1 MNTFPKVSVVTTTYN
16 DIENLK
22 RILAEVK
29 KQTYPN
35 IEHIIVDGGST
46 DGTVELLKELEEKE
60 PGRISW
66 MSEKDNG
73 IYDAINKGI
82 CMATGDI
89 VGCCFDRYAD
99 EGVLMRMVE
108 IMEKEG
114 TDGVHGD
121 LCYMDGDRIVR
132 KWHQGQGVI
141 RSGWMPGHPTLYL
154 KKEVYDR
161 FGLYR
166 TDYRISGDYEF
177 MVRILYKDKVKLSYI
192 PEVLVYMS
200 HGGTSTNS
208 LGAYVESML
217 EGHRALKEN
226 GVHFAWFTD
235 LCRVFRVLSQ
245 FVTARGE

>member
-29 KQTYPN
+29 RQTYPN

-46 DGTVELLKELEEKE
+46 DGTVDLLKELEEKE

-114 TDGVHGD
+114 TDGVHGE

-177 MVRILYKDKVKLSYI
+177 MVRILYRKEVTLSYL
-192 PEVLVYMS
+192 PEILIYMS

-208 LGAYVESML
+208 LGAYVESMM
-217 EGHRALKEN
+217 EGHRALVEN
-226 GVHFAWFTD
+226 HVPFAWVTD
-235 LCRVFRVLSQ
+235 LCRVVRVLSQ
-245 FVTARGE
+245 FVIR

>member
-46 DGTVELLKELEEKE
+46 DGTVDLLKELEEKE

-82 CMATGDI
+82 RMATGDI

-177 MVRILYKDKVKLSYI
+177 MVRILYRKEVTLSYL
-192 PEVLVYMS
+192 PEILIYMS

-208 LGAYVESML
+208 LGAYVESMM
-217 EGHRALKEN
+217 EGHRALVEN
-226 GVHFAWFTD
+226 HVPFAWVTD
-235 LCRVFRVLSQ
+235 LCRVVRVLSQ
-245 FVTARGE
+245 FVIR

>member
-46 DGTVELLKELEEKE
+46 DGTVDLLKELEEKE
-60 PGRISW
+60 PGRIFW

-82 CMATGDI
+82 RMATGEI

-154 KKEVYDR
+154 KKEVYDK

-177 MVRILYKDKVKLSYI
+177 MVRILYRKEVTLSYL
-192 PEVLVYMS
+192 PEILIYMS

-208 LGAYVESML
+208 LGAYVESMM
-217 EGHRALKEN
+217 EGHRALVEN
-226 GVHFAWFTD
+226 HVPFAWVTD
-235 LCRVFRVLSQ
+235 LCRVVRVLSQ
-245 FVTARGE
+245 FVIR

>member
-29 KQTYPN
+29 RQTYPN

-46 DGTVELLKELEEKE
+46 DGTVDLLKELEEKE

-82 CMATGDI
+82 RMATGDI

-177 MVRILYKDKVKLSYI
+177 MVRILYRKEVTLSYL
-192 PEVLVYMS
+192 PEILIYMS

-208 LGAYVESML
+208 LGAYVESMM
-217 EGHRALKEN
+217 EGHRALVEN
-226 GVHFAWFTD
+226 HVPFAWVTD
-235 LCRVFRVLSQ
+235 LCRVVRVLSQ
-245 FVTARGE
+245 FVIR

>member
-29 KQTYPN
+29 RQTYPN

-46 DGTVELLKELEEKE
+46 DGTVDLLKELEEKE

-154 KKEVYDR
+154 KKEVYDK

-177 MVRILYKDKVKLSYI
+177 MVRILYRKEVTLSYL
-192 PEVLVYMS
+192 PEILIYMS

-208 LGAYVESML
+208 LGAYVESMM
-217 EGHRALKEN
+217 EGHRALVEN
-226 GVHFAWFTD
+226 HVPFAWVTD
-235 LCRVFRVLSQ
+235 LCRVVRVLSQ
-245 FVTARGE
+245 FVIR

>member
-46 DGTVELLKELEEKE
+46 DGTMDLLKELEEKE

-82 CMATGDI
+82 RMATGDI

-177 MVRILYKDKVKLSYI
+177 MVRILYRKEVTLSYL
-192 PEVLVYMS
+192 PEILIYMS

-217 EGHRALKEN
+217 EGHRALVEN
-226 GVHFAWFTD
+226 HVPFAWVTD
-235 LCRVFRVLSQ
+235 LCRVVRVLSQ
-245 FVTARGE
+245 FVIR

>member
-1 MNTFPKVSVVTTTYN
+1 MNTFPKVSIVTTTYN

-46 DGTVELLKELEEKE
+46 DGTVDLLKELEEKE

-154 KKEVYDR
+154 KKEVYDK

-177 MVRILYKDKVKLSYI
+177 MVRILYRKEVTLSYL
-192 PEVLVYMS
+192 PEILIYMS

-208 LGAYVESML
+208 LGAYVESMM
-217 EGHRALKEN
+217 EGHRALVEN
-226 GVHFAWFTD
+226 HVPFAWVTD
-235 LCRVFRVLSQ
+235 LCRVVRVLSQ
-245 FVTARGE
+245 FVIR

>member
-29 KQTYPN
+29 RQTYPN

-46 DGTVELLKELEEKE
+46 DGTVDLLKELEEKE

-99 EGVLMRMVE
+99 EGVLLRMVE

-177 MVRILYKDKVKLSYI
+177 MVRILYRKEVTLSYL
-192 PEVLVYMS
+192 PEILIYMS

-208 LGAYVESML
+208 LGAYVESMM
-217 EGHRALKEN
+217 EGHRALVEN
-226 GVHFAWFTD
+226 HVPFAWVTD
-235 LCRVFRVLSQ
+235 LCRVVRVLSQ
-245 FVTARGE
+245 FVIR

>member
-46 DGTVELLKELEEKE
+46 DGTVDLLKELEEKE

-82 CMATGDI
+82 RMATGEI

-108 IMEKEG
+108 TMEKEG

-177 MVRILYKDKVKLSYI
+177 MVRILYRKEVTLSYL
-192 PEVLVYMS
+192 PEILIYMS

-208 LGAYVESML
+208 LGAYVESMM
-217 EGHRALKEN
+217 EGHRALVEN
-226 GVHFAWFTD
+226 HVPFAWVTD
-235 LCRVFRVLSQ
+235 LCRVVRVLSQ
-245 FVTARGE
+245 FVIR

>member
-29 KQTYPN
+29 RQTYPN

-46 DGTVELLKELEEKE
+46 DGTVDLLKELEEKE

-82 CMATGDI
+82 RMATGEI

-108 IMEKEG
+108 IIEKEG

-177 MVRILYKDKVKLSYI
+177 MVRILYRKEVTLSYL
-192 PEVLVYMS
+192 PEILIYMS

-208 LGAYVESML
+208 LGAYVESMM
-217 EGHRALKEN
+217 EGHRALVEN
-226 GVHFAWFTD
+226 HVPFAWVTD
-235 LCRVFRVLSQ
+235 LCRVVRVLSQ
-245 FVTARGE
+245 FVIR

>member
-46 DGTVELLKELEEKE
+46 DGTVEFLKELEEKE

-82 CMATGDI
+82 RMATGDI

-154 KKEVYDR
+154 KKAVYDK

-177 MVRILYKDKVKLSYI
+177 MVRILYRKEVTLSYL
-192 PEVLVYMS
+192 PEILIYMS

-208 LGAYVESML
+208 LGAYVESMM
-217 EGHRALKEN
+217 EGHRALVEN
-226 GVHFAWFTD
+226 HVPFAWVTD
-235 LCRVFRVLSQ
+235 LCRVVRVLSQ
-245 FVTARGE
+245 FVIR

>member
-35 IEHIIVDGGST
+35 IEHIIVDSGST
-46 DGTVELLKELEEKE
+46 DGTVDLLKELEEKE

-154 KKEVYDR
+154 KKEVYDK

-177 MVRILYKDKVKLSYI
+177 MVRILYRKEVTLSYL
-192 PEVLVYMS
+192 PEILIYMS

-208 LGAYVESML
+208 LGAYVESMM
-217 EGHRALKEN
+217 EGHRALVEN
-226 GVHFAWFTD
+226 HVPFAWVTD
-235 LCRVFRVLSQ
+235 LCRVVRVLSQ
-245 FVTARGE
+245 FVIR

>member
-46 DGTVELLKELEEKE
+46 DGTVDLLKELEEKE

-154 KKEVYDR
+154 KKEVYDK

-166 TDYRISGDYEF
+166 TDYQISGDYEF
-177 MVRILYKDKVKLSYI
+177 MVRILYRKEVTLSYL
-192 PEVLVYMS
+192 PEILIYMS

-208 LGAYVESML
+208 LGAYVESMM
-217 EGHRALKEN
+217 EGHRALVEN
-226 GVHFAWFTD
+226 HVPFAWVTD
-235 LCRVFRVLSQ
+235 LCRVVRVLSQ
-245 FVTARGE
+245 FVIR

>member
-1 MNTFPKVSVVTTTYN
+1 MNTFPKVSVITTTYN

-82 CMATGDI
+82 RMATGDI

-177 MVRILYKDKVKLSYI
+177 MVRILYRKEVTLSYL
-192 PEVLVYMS
+192 PEILIYMS

-208 LGAYVESML
+208 LGAYVESMM
-217 EGHRALKEN
+217 EGHRALVEN
-226 GVHFAWFTD
+226 HVPFAWVTD
-235 LCRVFRVLSQ
+235 LCRVVRVLSQ
-245 FVTARGE
+245 FVIR

>member
-46 DGTVELLKELEEKE
+46 DGTMDLLKELEEKE

-82 CMATGDI
+82 RMATGDI

-177 MVRILYKDKVKLSYI
+177 MVRILYRKEVTLSYL
-192 PEVLVYMS
+192 PEILIYMS

-208 LGAYVESML
+208 LGAYVESMM
-217 EGHRALKEN
+217 EGHRALVEN
-226 GVHFAWFTD
+226 HVPFAWVTD
-235 LCRVFRVLSQ
+235 LCRVVRVLSQ
-245 FVTARGE
+245 FVIR

>member
-82 CMATGDI
+82 RMATGDI

-108 IMEKEG
+108 TMEKEG

-154 KKEVYDR
+154 KKEVYDK

-177 MVRILYKDKVKLSYI
+177 MVRILYRKEVTLSYL
-192 PEVLVYMS
+192 PEILIYMS

-208 LGAYVESML
+208 LGAYVESMM
-217 EGHRALKEN
+217 EGHRALVEN
-226 GVHFAWFTD
+226 HVPFAWVTD
-235 LCRVFRVLSQ
+235 LCRVVRVLSQ
-245 FVTARGE
+245 FVIR

>member
-29 KQTYPN
+29 RQTYPN

-46 DGTVELLKELEEKE
+46 DGTVDLLKELEEKE

-82 CMATGDI
+82 RMATGEI

-177 MVRILYKDKVKLSYI
+177 MVRILYRKEVTLSYL
-192 PEVLVYMS
+192 PEILIYMS

-208 LGAYVESML
+208 LGAYVESMM
-217 EGHRALKEN
+217 EGHRALVEN
-226 GVHFAWFTD
+226 HVPFAWVTD
-235 LCRVFRVLSQ
+235 LCRVVRVLSQ
-245 FVTARGE
+245 FVIR

>member
-46 DGTVELLKELEEKE
+46 DGTVDLLKELEEKE

-82 CMATGDI
+82 RMATGDI

-99 EGVLMRMVE
+99 EGVLMRMVD

-177 MVRILYKDKVKLSYI
+177 MVRILYRKEVTLSYL
-192 PEVLVYMS
+192 PEILIYMS

-208 LGAYVESML
+208 LGAYVESMM
-217 EGHRALKEN
+217 EGHRALVEN
-226 GVHFAWFTD
+226 HVPFAWVTD
-235 LCRVFRVLSQ
+235 LCRVVRVLSQ
-245 FVTARGE
+245 FVIR

>member
-46 DGTVELLKELEEKE
+46 DGTVDLLKELEEKE

-82 CMATGDI
+82 RMATGEI

-177 MVRILYKDKVKLSYI
+177 MVRILYRKEVTLSYL
-192 PEVLVYMS
+192 PEILIYMS

-208 LGAYVESML
+208 LGAYVEYMM
-217 EGHRALKEN
+217 EGHRALVEN
-226 GVHFAWFTD
+226 HVPFAWVTD
-235 LCRVFRVLSQ
+235 LCRVVRVLSQ
-245 FVTARGE
+245 FVIR

>member
-22 RILAEVK
+22 RILVEVK

-46 DGTVELLKELEEKE
+46 DGTVDLLKELEEKE

-154 KKEVYDR
+154 KKEVYDK

-177 MVRILYKDKVKLSYI
+177 MVRILYRKEVTLSYL
-192 PEVLVYMS
+192 PEILIYMS

-208 LGAYVESML
+208 LGAYVESMM
-217 EGHRALKEN
+217 EGHRALVEN
-226 GVHFAWFTD
+226 HVPFAWITD
-235 LCRVFRVLSQ
+235 LCRVVRVLSQ
-245 FVTARGE
+245 FVIR

>member
-46 DGTVELLKELEEKE
+46 DGTMDLLKELEEKE

-82 CMATGDI
+82 RMATGDI

-177 MVRILYKDKVKLSYI
+177 MVRILYRKEVTLSYL
-192 PEVLVYMS
+192 PEILIYMS

-208 LGAYVESML
+208 LGAYVESMM
-217 EGHRALKEN
+217 EGHRALVEN
-226 GVHFAWFTD
+226 HVPFAWITD
-235 LCRVFRVLSQ
+235 LCRVVRVLSQ
-245 FVTARGE
+245 FVIR

>member
-46 DGTVELLKELEEKE
+46 DGTVDLLKELEEKE

-108 IMEKEG
+108 IIEKEG

-177 MVRILYKDKVKLSYI
+177 MVRILYRKEVTLSYL
-192 PEVLVYMS
+192 PEILIYMS

-208 LGAYVESML
+208 LRAYVESMM
-217 EGHRALKEN
+217 EGHRALVEN
-226 GVHFAWFTD
+226 HVPFAWVTD
-235 LCRVFRVLSQ
+235 LCRVVRVLSQ
-245 FVTARGE
+245 FVIR

>member
-29 KQTYPN
+29 RQTYPN

-46 DGTVELLKELEEKE
+46 DGTVDLLKELEEKE

-66 MSEKDNG
+66 ISEKDNG

-82 CMATGDI
+82 RMATGEI

-177 MVRILYKDKVKLSYI
+177 MVRILYRKEVTLSYL
-192 PEVLVYMS
+192 PEILIYMS

-208 LGAYVESML
+208 LGAYVESMM
-217 EGHRALKEN
+217 EGHRALVEN
-226 GVHFAWFTD
+226 HVPFAWVTD
-235 LCRVFRVLSQ
+235 LCRVVRVLSQ
-245 FVTARGE
+245 FVIR

>member
-46 DGTVELLKELEEKE
+46 DGTVDFLKELEEKE

-82 CMATGDI
+82 RMATGEI

-177 MVRILYKDKVKLSYI
+177 MVRILYRKEVTLSYL
-192 PEVLVYMS
+192 PEILIYMS

-208 LGAYVESML
+208 LGAYVESMM
-217 EGHRALKEN
+217 EGHRALVEN
-226 GVHFAWFTD
+226 HVPFAWVTD
-235 LCRVFRVLSQ
+235 LCRVVRVLSQ
-245 FVTARGE
+245 FVIR

>member
-46 DGTVELLKELEEKE
+46 DGTVEFLKELEEKE

-66 MSEKDNG
+66 ISEKDNG
-73 IYDAINKGI
+73 IYDALNKGI
-82 CMATGDI
+82 RMAKGDI

-108 IMEKEG
+108 IMQKED

-121 LCYMDGDRIVR
+121 LCYMDGGRIVR

-154 KKEVYDR
+154 KKEVYDK

-177 MVRILYKDKVKLSYI
+177 MVRILYRKGVRLSYL
-192 PEVLVYMS
+192 PEILIYMS

-217 EGHRALKEN
+217 EGHRALVEN
-226 GVHFAWFTD
+226 HVPFAWVTD
-235 LCRVFRVLSQ
+235 LCRVVRVLSQ
-245 FVTARGE
+245 FVIR

>member
-22 RILAEVK
+22 RIFAEVK

-46 DGTVELLKELEEKE
+46 DGTVDLLKELEEKE

-177 MVRILYKDKVKLSYI
+177 MVRILYRKEVTLSYL
-192 PEVLVYMS
+192 PEILIYMS

-208 LGAYVESML
+208 LRAYVESMM
-217 EGHRALKEN
+217 EGHRALVEN
-226 GVHFAWFTD
+226 HVPFAWVTD
-235 LCRVFRVLSQ
+235 LCRVVRVLSQ
-245 FVTARGE
+245 FVIR

>member
-46 DGTVELLKELEEKE
+46 DGTVDLLKELEEKE

-73 IYDAINKGI
+73 IYDAITKGI
-82 CMATGDI
+82 RMATGEI

-99 EGVLMRMVE
+99 EGVLMRIVE

-141 RSGWMPGHPTLYL
+141 RSGWMPGHPSLYL
-154 KKEVYDR
+154 KKEVYAR

-177 MVRILYKDKVKLSYI
+177 MVRILYRKEVTLSYL
-192 PEVLVYMS
+192 PEILIYMS

-208 LGAYVESML
+208 LGAYVESMM
-217 EGHRALKEN
+217 EGHRALVEN
-226 GVHFAWFTD
+226 HVPFAWVTD
-235 LCRVFRVLSQ
+235 LCRVVRVLSQ
-245 FVTARGE
+245 FVIR

>member
-82 CMATGDI
+82 RMATGDI

-108 IMEKEG
+108 TMEKEG

-177 MVRILYKDKVKLSYI
+177 MVRILYRKEVTLSYL
-192 PEVLVYMS
+192 PEILIYMS

-208 LGAYVESML
+208 LGAYVESMM
-217 EGHRALKEN
+217 EGHRALVEN
-226 GVHFAWFTD
+226 HVPFAWVTD
-235 LCRVFRVLSQ
+235 LCRVVRVLSQ
-245 FVTARGE
+245 FVIR

>member
-46 DGTVELLKELEEKE
+46 DGTVDLLKELEEKE

-177 MVRILYKDKVKLSYI
+177 MVRILYRKEVTLSYL
-192 PEVLVYMS
+192 PEILIYMS

-208 LGAYVESML
+208 LGAYVESMM
-217 EGHRALKEN
+217 EGHRALVEN
-226 GVHFAWFTD
+226 HVPFAWITD
-235 LCRVFRVLSQ
+235 LCRVVRVLSQ
-245 FVTARGE
+245 FVIR

>member
-46 DGTVELLKELEEKE
+46 DGTAELLKELEEKE
-60 PGRISW
+60 PGRVSW

-82 CMATGDI
+82 RMATGEI

-108 IMEKEG
+108 IIEKEG

-132 KWHQGQGVI
+132 KWHQGQGII

-177 MVRILYKDKVKLSYI
+177 MVRILYRKEVTLSYL
-192 PEVLVYMS
+192 PEILIYMS

-208 LGAYVESML
+208 LGAYVESMM
-217 EGHRALKEN
+217 EGHRALVEN
-226 GVHFAWFTD
+226 HVPFAWVTD
-235 LCRVFRVLSQ
+235 LCRVVRVLSQ
-245 FVTARGE
+245 FVIR

>member
-46 DGTVELLKELEEKE
+46 DGTVDLLKELEEKE

-154 KKEVYDR
+154 RKEVYDSY
-161 FGLYR
+161 GYYR

-177 MVRILYKDKVKLSYI
+177 MVRILYRKEVTLSYL
-192 PEVLVYMS
+192 PEILIYMS

-208 LGAYVESML
+208 LGAYVESMM
-217 EGHRALKEN
+217 EGHRALVEN
-226 GVHFAWFTD
+226 HVPFAWVTD
-235 LCRVFRVLSQ
+235 LCRVVRVLSQ
-245 FVTARGE
+245 FVIR

>member
-29 KQTYPN
+29 RQTYPN

-46 DGTVELLKELEEKE
+46 DGTVDLLKELEEKE

-82 CMATGDI
+82 RMATGEI

-177 MVRILYKDKVKLSYI
+177 MVRILYRKEVTLSYL
-192 PEVLVYMS
+192 PEILIYMS

-208 LGAYVESML
+208 LGAYVESKM
-217 EGHRALKEN
+217 EGHRALVEN
-226 GVHFAWFTD
+226 HVPFAWVTD
-235 LCRVFRVLSQ
+235 LCRVVRVLSQ
-245 FVTARGE
+245 FVIR

>member
-46 DGTVELLKELEEKE
+46 DGTVDLLKELEEKE

-99 EGVLMRMVE
+99 EGILMRMVE

-154 KKEVYDR
+154 KKEVYDK

-177 MVRILYKDKVKLSYI
+177 MVRILYRKEVTLSYL
-192 PEVLVYMS
+192 PEILIYMS

-208 LGAYVESML
+208 LGAYVESMM
-217 EGHRALKEN
+217 EGHRALVEN
-226 GVHFAWFTD
+226 HVPFAWVTD
-235 LCRVFRVLSQ
+235 LCRVVRVLSQ
-245 FVTARGE
+245 FVIR

>member
-29 KQTYPN
+29 KQTDPN
-35 IEHIIVDGGST
+35 IEHIILYCGST
-46 DGTVELLKELEEKE
+46 HGTVDLLKELEEKE

-82 CMATGDI
+82 RMATGEI

-132 KWHQGQGVI
+132 KWHQGQGII

-154 KKEVYDR
+154 KKEVYDK

-177 MVRILYKDKVKLSYI
+177 MVRILYRKEVTLSYV
-192 PEVLVYMS
+192 PEILIYMS

-208 LGAYVESML
+208 LGAYVESMM
-217 EGHRALKEN
+217 EGPRALVEN
-226 GVHFAWFTD
+226 HVPFAWVTD
-235 LCRVFRVLSQ
+235 LCRVVRVLSQ
-245 FVTARGE
+245 FVIR

>member
-46 DGTVELLKELEEKE
+46 DGTVDLLKELEEKE

-82 CMATGDI
+82 CMATGEI

-99 EGVLMRMVE
+99 EVVLMRMVE

-166 TDYRISGDYEF
+166 PDYRSSGDYEF
-177 MVRILYKDKVKLSYI
+177 MVRILYRKEVTLSYL
-192 PEVLVYMS
+192 PEILIYMS

-208 LGAYVESML
+208 LGAYVESMM
-217 EGHRALKEN
+217 EGHRALVEN
-226 GVHFAWFTD
+226 HVPFAWVTD
-235 LCRVFRVLSQ
+235 LCRVVRVLSQ
-245 FVTARGE
+245 FVIR

>member
-46 DGTVELLKELEEKE
+46 DGTVDLLKELEEKE

-177 MVRILYKDKVKLSYI
+177 MVRILYRKEVTLSYL
-192 PEVLVYMS
+192 PEILIYMS

-208 LGAYVESML
+208 LRAYVESMM
-217 EGHRALKEN
+217 EGHRALVEN
-226 GVHFAWFTD
+226 HVPFAWVTD
-235 LCRVFRVLSQ
+235 LCRVVRVLSQ
-245 FVTARGE
+245 FVIR